1 MKTFPKSWPYLNNKG
16 FEIDLEV
23 IDKIVINIFKRF
35 NKKSLD
41 FGLELAYIILWALDQ
56 AESKEHLEK
65 LVAVVML
72 RAIQKGLSYEKR
84 RVSPEIPLVE
94 NMVHQ
99 EATNTLDR
107 LTLETLLDPEYTIE
121 EVLEQDRRVR
131 HRTISKVRRK
141 L

>member
-16 FEIDLEV
+16 FEIDIEV
-23 IDKIVINIFKRF
+23 INKIVINIFKRF

-65 LVAVVML
+65 LVSVVMV
-72 RAIQKGLSYEKR
+72 RAIKKGMSYEKR
-84 RVSPEIPLVE
+84 RVSIEIPLVE
-94 NMVHQ
+94 HLVHQ
-99 EATNTLDR
+99 EAADILDL
-107 LTLETLLDPEYTIE
+107 LTLENLLDPEYTIE
-121 EVLEQDRRVR
+121 EILEQDRRVR
-131 HRTISKVRRK
+131 HRTISKIRRK